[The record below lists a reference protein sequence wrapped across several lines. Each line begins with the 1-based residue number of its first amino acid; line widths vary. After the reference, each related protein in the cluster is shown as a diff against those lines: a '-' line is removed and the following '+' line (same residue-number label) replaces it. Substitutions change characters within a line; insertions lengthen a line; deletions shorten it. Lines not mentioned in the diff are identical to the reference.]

1 MTNILHAMLGKGLGG
16 LERVFL
22 DYQPIL
28 EAYAAKHGGTCT
40 GVVRRGGAVS
50 GAEALRSPPLEV
62 MPAFTDW
69 DPWTVGAAR
78 RWVETVHPGL
88 ILSHGQRPARLFGRV
103 APAGVVQVICVH
115 KPVFDVIE
123 GAHYICVG
131 RHLAELAVAR
141 GVPPARAHFVPNAV
155 AEPTAQADPF
165 AAPGT
170 AIRVVAAGRLHP
182 KKGFDSLI
190 RAIGLLRARGLDVVC
205 DIAGEGE
212 ERAPLE
218 RLIAELDLGAAV
230 SLIGWTADVSGFL
243 AMGDLFAFPSH
254 QEGFPLA
261 LLEAMAVALPVVSSA
276 IDGPVEMVVDGE
288 TGRLVPPDDPMALAD
303 ALADL
308 IATPD
313 LARAMGQAA
322 RQTVLRDYGS
332 ASLARRLEAVLD
344 RMLEPSRDGA
354 SRPG

>member
-1 MTNILHAMLGKGLGG
+1 MSNILHAMLGKGLGG

-28 EAYAAKHGGTCT
+28 EAYAARHSGTCT

-50 GAEALRSPPLEV
+50 GAEAMRQPPLEV

-69 DPWTVGAAR
+69 DPWTVGAAWR
-78 RWVETVHPGL
+78 LVDKVHPGL
-88 ILSHGQRPARLFGRV
+88 ILSHGQRPARLFGRL
-103 APAGVVQVICVH
+103 ASAGVVQAVCVH

-141 GVPPARAHFVPNAV
+141 GVPSAQAHFVPNAV

-182 KKGFDSLI
+182 KKGFDILI

-212 ERAPLE
+212 ERAHLE
-218 RLIAELDLGAAV
+218 RLIAERDLGAAV

-243 AMGDLFAFPSH
+243 AMGDIFAFPSH

-276 IDGPVEMVVDGE
+276 IDGPVEMMVDGE

-313 LARAMGQAA
+313 LARAMGQRA

-332 ASLARRLEAVLD
+332 ARLARRLEAVLD
-344 RMLEPSRDGA
+344 RMLEPSR
-354 SRPG
+354 PG

>member
-1 MTNILHAMLGKGLGG
+1 MLGKGLGG

-28 EAYAAKHGGTCT
+28 EAYAARHGGTCT

-50 GAEALRSPPLEV
+50 GAEALRSPPLAV

-78 RWVETVHPGL
+78 RLVEAVRPDL
-88 ILSHGQRPARLFGRV
+88 ILSHGQRPARLFARL
-103 APAGVVQVICVH
+103 APAGVVRAVCVH
-115 KPVFDVIE
+115 KPSFDVVT
-123 GAHYICVG
+123 GTHYICVG

-141 GVPPARAHFVPNAV
+141 GVPPTLAHVVPNAV
-155 AEPTAQADPF
+155 VEPAVRADPF

-182 KKGFDSLI
+182 KKGFDILI

-212 ERAPLE
+212 ERAHLE

-230 SLIGWTADVSGFL
+230 SLTGWTADISTFL
-243 AMGDLFAFPSH
+243 ATGDLFAFPSH
-254 QEGFPLA
+254 QEGFPLT
-261 LLEAMAVALPVVSSA
+261 LLEAMAVALPVVASA
-276 IDGPVEMVVDGE
+276 IDGPIEMVADGE
-288 TGRLVPPDDPMALAD
+288 TGRLVPPDDPAAFAQ

-308 IATPD
+308 IARPD
-313 LARAMGQAA
+313 LARTLGERA
-322 RQTVLRDYGS
+322 REAVLRDYGS
-332 ASLARRLEAVLD
+332 ARLAERLDAVID
-344 RMLEPSRDGA
+344 RMLARA
-354 SRPG
+354 

>member
-28 EAYAAKHGGTCT
+28 EAYAAKTGGTCV
-40 GVVRRGGAVS
+40 GVVRRGGAIAA
-50 GAEALRSPPLEV
+50 AESLRSPPLAT
-62 MPAFTDW
+62 MPAHTDW

-78 RWVETVHPGL
+78 RLVEQVRPAL
-88 ILSHGQRPARLFGRV
+88 ILSHGQRPARLFARL
-103 APAGVVQVICVH
+103 APAGGVRAVCVH

-123 GAHYICVG
+123 GTHYLCVG

-141 GVPPARAHFVPNAV
+141 GVPAGRAHFVPNAV
-155 AEPTAQADPF
+155 AEPTAHAHSF
-165 AAPGT
+165 SAPGA

-182 KKGFDSLI
+182 KKGFDVLI
-190 RAIGLLRARGLDVVC
+190 RAVGLLRERGLDVVC

-212 ERAPLE
+212 ERARLE
-218 RLIAELDLGAAV
+218 HLITELDLGAAV

-254 QEGFPLA
+254 QEGFPLT
-261 LLEAMAVALPVVSSA
+261 LLEAMAVGLPVASSA

-288 TGRLVPPDDPMALAD
+288 TGRLVPPDAPDALAD
-303 ALADL
+303 ALAAL
-308 IATPD
+308 IAEPE
-313 LARAMGQAA
+313 LAKAMGEKA
-322 RQTVLRDYGS
+322 RETVLRDYGS
-332 ASLARRLEAVLD
+332 AQLARRLEAVID
-344 RMLEPSRDGA
+344 RMLSRG
-354 SRPG
+354 

>member
-1 MTNILHAMLGKGLGG
+1 MTAILHAMLGKGLGG

-40 GVVRRGGAVS
+40 GVVRRGGSVS
-50 GAEALRSPPLEV
+50 GAEAMRSPPLAV

-78 RWVETVHPGL
+78 RLVETVRPDL
-88 ILSHGQRPARLFGRV
+88 ILSHGQRPARLFARL
-103 APAGVVQVICVH
+103 APAGVVRAVCVH
-115 KPVFDVIE
+115 KPSFDVVP
-123 GAHYICVG
+123 GTHYLCVG

-141 GVPPARAHFVPNAV
+141 GVPSALAHFVPNAV
-155 AEPTAQADPF
+155 AEPAVQADPF

-170 AIRVVAAGRLHP
+170 AIRIVAAGRLHP
-182 KKGFDSLI
+182 KKGFDVLI

-212 ERAPLE
+212 ERAHLE
-218 RLIAELDLGAAV
+218 HLIAELDLGAAV
-230 SLIGWTADVSGFL
+230 SLIGWTADISTFL

-276 IDGPVEMVVDGE
+276 IDGPVEMVADGE
-288 TGRLVPPDDPMALAD
+288 TGRLVSPDDPAALAD

-308 IATPD
+308 IARPD
-313 LARAMGQAA
+313 VARTLGERA
-322 RQTVLRDYGS
+322 RETVLRDYGS
-332 ASLARRLEAVLD
+332 ARLARRLEAVLD
-344 RMLEPSRDGA
+344 RMLARG
-354 SRPG
+354 